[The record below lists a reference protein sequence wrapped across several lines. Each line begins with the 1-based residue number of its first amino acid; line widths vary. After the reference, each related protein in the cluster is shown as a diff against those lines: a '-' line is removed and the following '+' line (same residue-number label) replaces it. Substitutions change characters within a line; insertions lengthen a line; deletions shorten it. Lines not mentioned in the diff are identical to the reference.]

1 MQIACGMSDIKG
13 GSLELNCMPV
23 GDVFCVEN
31 EFFEDPNLWGRTQG
45 ETCWFS
51 SWLTGSGWYRE
62 VTAVARGIQPQ

>member
-31 EFFEDPNLWGRTQG
+31 EFFEDPKLWGRTQG